1 MKLSI
6 IAAKS
11 ENNVIGCGRDIPW
24 VAKGEQLI
32 FKALTFNQWL
42 LLGRKTYESM
52 GQLPNRKYAVVS
64 ASNRVLAQKDV
75 WVFPTIDDALN
86 ALSKITDHVL
96 LVGGGQLFASLIH
109 RVDII
114 HLSTVHINAQ
124 GDVTFPDIPDCFQ
137 KLFSQNFKSNIDYTY
152 EIWEKRA

>member
-64 ASNRVLAQKDV
+64 AANQVEAQKDV
-75 WVFPTIDDALN
+75 RVFPAIDEALK
-86 ALSKITDHVL
+86 ALSEITDQVL

-114 HLSTVHINAQ
+114 HLSTVHITAQ
-124 GDVTFPDIPDCFQ
+124 GDVTFPAVPNCFQ
-137 KLFSQNFKSNIDYTY
+137 KIFSQHFKSNIDYTY
-152 EIWEKRA
+152 EIWEKRS